1 MRVRIGTSG
10 FSYKE
15 WKGSFY
21 PEKLPAKEMLAFYAA
36 RFDAVEINN
45 TFYRMPK
52 PGALAA
58 WARDVAA
65 APDFAFALKAPV
77 YLTFLSKG
85 KAALEQPVRHFFEL
99 ASELGRRSGPI
110 YLQLPPTM
118 KKDTAGLRALLELVP
133 YGARVAIEPGNDT
146 WLDDEVYA
154 LLRTHGA
161 ALCAIDDPK
170 KVVPIVATAE
180 FGYLRLRKTR
190 YTKAA
195 LAAWADQILAQRWR
209 EAWVFFKHEDEAT
222 GPRLAAA
229 FQRALAPRAGAVV
242 HAGA

>member
-1 MRVRIGTSG
+1 MRVRVGTSG

-21 PEKLPAKEMLAFYAA
+21 PEKIPAAKMLAFYAE

-52 PGALAA
+52 PSALEG
-58 WARDVAA
+58 WAKDVAA
-65 APDFAFALKAPV
+65 TPDFRFVLKAPV
-77 YLTFLSKG
+77 YLGLLNKG
-85 KAALEQPVRHFFEL
+85 PALAEPVKSFFAVAEVIRERL
-99 ASELGRRSGPI
+99 GPI

-118 KKDTAGLRALLELVP
+118 KKDVAGLRALLELVP
-133 YGARVAIEPGNDT
+133 RWARLAVEPGNDT
-146 WLDDEVYA
+146 WLDEDVYA
-154 LLRTHGA
+154 LLRARGA

-170 KVVPIVATAE
+170 KVVPIVPTAD
-180 FGYLRLRKTR
+180 FGYVRLRRTK
-190 YTKAA
+190 YGKAA
-195 LAAWADQILAQRWR
+195 LGKWAAQMRAQPWK

-229 FQRALAPRAGAVV
+229 FQRVLEGGR
-242 HAGA
+242 

>member
-1 MRVRIGTSG
+1 MGTSG

-21 PEKLPAKEMLAFYAA
+21 PEKIPPAKMLAFYAE

-52 PGALAA
+52 PSALEG

-65 APDFAFALKAPV
+65 SPDFRFALKATV
-77 YLTFLSKG
+77 YLTFLAKG
-85 KAALEQPVRHFFEL
+85 PALGEPVKSFFSIVEVIRERL
-99 ASELGRRSGPI
+99 GPI
-110 YLQLPPTM
+110 YLQLPPTT
-118 KKDTAGLRALLELVP
+118 KKDVAGLRALLALVP
-133 YGARVAIEPGNDT
+133 SWARVAVEPGNAT
-146 WLDDEVYA
+146 WLDDEVYDV
-154 LLRTHGA
+154 LRARGA

-170 KVVPIVATAE
+170 KEVPIVATAD
-180 FGYLRLRKTR
+180 FGYLRLRRTK
-190 YTKAA
+190 YGKAA
-195 LAAWADQILAQRWR
+195 LAKWAAAIRAQPWK

-229 FQRALAPRAGAVV
+229 FQRVL
-242 HAGA
+242 HAGR